1 MYNQLEPLLQEQ
13 AKQIEDLSAPKT
25 VKVNEPQ
32 SKTVQFE
39 PSMKINYKF
48 DEVIS
53 EANAEMNYENF
64 DFKLFKGLDE
74 EIRQAEKPSHQIK
87 NLEGKYTKQHIQSV
101 RDETFVDVVGIKLK
115 YLDKALAELQRI
127 KNPTVKMPAMA
138 SSTIQENLLK
148 RLNNNIVCAE
158 LMRTLSI
165 EELDDL
171 FELNKGQAEI
181 RMMIKARAFH
191 LFRVVKESQVR
202 QQALRLKSKIQA
214 YENELMNPEHQNN
227 LAKIENTIRFLFNDN
242 KSNYPVNLHEMDGDF
257 KGLKYRNYFS

>member
-1 MYNQLEPLLQEQ
+1 
-13 AKQIEDLSAPKT
+13 
-25 VKVNEPQ
+25 
-32 SKTVQFE
+32 
-39 PSMKINYKF
+39 
-48 DEVIS
+48 
-53 EANAEMNYENF
+53 
-64 DFKLFKGLDE
+64 
-74 EIRQAEKPSHQIK
+74 
-87 NLEGKYTKQHIQSV
+87 
-101 RDETFVDVVGIKLK
+101 
-115 YLDKALAELQRI
+115 
-127 KNPTVKMPAMA
+127 
-138 SSTIQENLLK
+138 
-148 RLNNNIVCAE
+148 
-158 LMRTLSI
+158 MRTLSI

-171 FELNKGQAEI
+171 FELNKGQSEI